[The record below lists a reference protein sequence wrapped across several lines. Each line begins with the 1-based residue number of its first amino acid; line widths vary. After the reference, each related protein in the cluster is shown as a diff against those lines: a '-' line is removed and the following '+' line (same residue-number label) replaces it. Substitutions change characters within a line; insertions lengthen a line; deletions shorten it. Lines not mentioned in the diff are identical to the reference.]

1 MTSGYK
7 IDHRLLFAR
16 AKTIRELKPNYW
28 WDADYGIT
36 LSGSEVTSW
45 VDRIAGLEL
54 TQTGA
59 NRNPTW
65 ARYGLSTRSCL
76 IFDGGDALFLDACPM
91 AAWTAHTVLVQY
103 QMLGHDAT
111 AIQLFLAAVQKGD
124 DIDSCFKIGM
134 SSLKVQMTLSRNDAA
149 AVVGRGNTDILTTAL
164 PHVGVF
170 TQNGAGDKWVH
181 YLDGVEET
189 IDPGT
194 DAGVSFAGTT
204 GLNAFCVGAYAGA
217 QDVASE
223 PLYGKI
229 GQIVMWN
236 KVL

>member
-1 MTSGYK
+1 MVTGYK
-7 IDHRLLFAR
+7 MDHALLMSR
-16 AKTIRELKPNYW
+16 AKTIRELNPNYW
-28 WDADYGIT
+28 WDADYGVT
-36 LSGSEVTSW
+36 LSGAEVTSW
-45 VDRIAGLEL
+45 VDRVAGLEL

-65 ARYGLSTRSCL
+65 AKYGLSQRSCL
-76 IFDGGDALFLDACPM
+76 IFDGGDCLFLDACPM
-91 AAWTAHTVLVQY
+91 AAWTAHTILVQY

-111 AIQLFLAAVQKGD
+111 AIQNFLTSSQKGD
-124 DIDSCFKIGM
+124 SVDSCFKIGM
-134 SSLKVQMTLSRNDAA
+134 SSLKVQMTLSRNDLP
-149 AVVGRGNTDILTTAL
+149 AVVGRGDTDILTTAL

-170 TQNGAGDKWVH
+170 TQNGAGNKWVH

-189 IDPGT
+189 IAPGT
-194 DAGVSFAGTT
+194 DAGVSFSGTT
-204 GLNAFCVGAYAGA
+204 GLNAFSVGAWAAA
-217 QDVASE
+217 QDEAAE

>member
-7 IDHRLLFAR
+7 MDQARLFAR

-28 WDADYGIT
+28 WDADYGVT
-36 LSGSEVTSW
+36 LSGDAVTSW

-91 AAWTAHTVLVQY
+91 AAWTAHTIMVQY

-111 AIQLFLAAVQKGD
+111 AIQNFLTASQKGD
-124 DIDSCFKIGM
+124 SDDSCFKIGM
-134 SSLKVQMTLSRNDAA
+134 SSLKVQMTLSRNDAS
-149 AVVGRGNTDILTTAL
+149 AVVGRGDTDILTTAL

-170 TQNGAGDKWVH
+170 TQNGAGNKWVH

-189 IDPGT
+189 IGPGT

-204 GLNAFCVGAYAGA
+204 GLNAFSVGAWAA
-217 QDVASE
+217 EQNQAAE